1 MEHLKKTKLMKLSSL
16 FTLLI
21 IGPLANAQVVTT
33 CSDPE
38 GFAYYHDSGIVG
50 KKDAG
55 WKKDKITDGH
65 LTLKKLTDNKFDI
78 QIFDANKRSFS
89 LKEDG
94 GEVIFM
100 RAGDSDATFLHFYPG
115 KAIEIYTF
123 WQDSTGQFKYDLVQ
137 SKGGVSTPVHKSS
150 VLVGTCSKINFDL
163 LR

>member
-1 MEHLKKTKLMKLSSL
+1 MKNIKKQSNAYILPLFFILLKTS
-16 FTLLI
+16 I
-21 IGPLANAQVVTT
+21 CDAQVITT

-55 WKKDKITDGH
+55 WKKDKITDGRF
-65 LTLKKLTDNKFDI
+65 TLKKLPDSKFDI

-89 LKEDG
+89 LKDDG

-100 RAGDSDATFLHFYPG
+100 RAGDNDATFLYFYPG

-137 SKGGVSTPVHKSS
+137 SKGGESTPVHKSS
-150 VLVGTCSKINFDL
+150 VLVGSCSKINFDL